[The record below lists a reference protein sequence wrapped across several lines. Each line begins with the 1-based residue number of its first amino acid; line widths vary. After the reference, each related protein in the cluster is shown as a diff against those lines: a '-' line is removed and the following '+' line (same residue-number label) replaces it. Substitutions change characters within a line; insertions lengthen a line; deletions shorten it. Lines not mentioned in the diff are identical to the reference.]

1 MLLARRRIDDHRFR
15 NMRTEI
21 LRSTLIKPLLAA
33 FGGTRDRSYVDFERD
48 ALHVRFGWLF
58 DEKIPYE
65 RITSAERVRWPIIGG
80 LGWRT
85 NFIDTVA
92 LVGSYDNVVRL
103 RLSPAVSVRMIKR
116 MDCESIY
123 VSVEDVDAFL
133 TQIRKER
140 ASRVV

>member
-1 MLLARRRIDDHRFR
+1 
-15 NMRTEI
+15 MRTEI
-21 LRSTLIKPLLAA
+21 LRSTLVKPLLAA
-33 FGGTRDRSYVDFERD
+33 FGGTKERSYVDFDRD

-65 RITSAERVRWPIIGG
+65 RITSAERVRWPFIGG

-103 RLSPAVSVRMIKR
+103 RLAPAVSVRMLKR
-116 MDCESIY
+116 MDVESLY

-133 TQIRKER
+133 AEIRKQR
-140 ASRVV
+140 AARVV